1 MWEFIDKA
9 VYINLDHR
17 QDRRDSMIQFFKTA
31 GVPDEKIQR
40 IPAVYTPQN
49 GMIGC
54 AKSHIAALEL
64 AKSNKWKSI
73 LIAED
78 DLEWVNFD
86 ESYKKLEELLSTNVW
101 DVCMLTGFF
110 MKVTPPKI
118 NVATYTNCYI
128 VKDHYYDVLIQ
139 NMKEGLRLKEETLRK
154 EKHLWLRP
162 TLHPL
167 YKHIYNIDV
176 YWIRLQLRDNWIGM
190 IPQICR
196 QIQSYSDINKQVIQP
211 PTVVFEGNE
220 YSSYDLG
227 IMDYYLK
234 NFSHSNQ

>member
-17 QDRRDSMIQFFKTA
+17 QDRRDLMIQFFKTA

-40 IPAVYTPQN
+40 IPAVYTPYN

-54 AKSHIAALEL
+54 AKSHISALEI
-64 AKSNKWKSI
+64 AKANKWKAV

-78 DLEWVNFD
+78 DLEWINFD
-86 ESYKKLEELLSTNVW
+86 ENYKKLEELVSTYTW

-128 VKDHYYDVLIQ
+128 VKEHYYDTLIQ
-139 NMKEGLRLKEETLRK
+139 NMKDGLRLKEDTLRK
-154 EKHLWLRP
+154 EKYSLAKR

-176 YWIRLQLRDNWIGM
+176 YWIRLQLRDNWIGI
-190 IPQICR
+190 IPQMCK
-196 QIQSYSDINKQVIQP
+196 QIQSYSDINKEIIQP
-211 PTVVFEGNE
+211 PAAVFEGNSYLE
-220 YSSYDLG
+220 YDIG
-227 IMDYYLK
+227 ILNYFLK
-234 NFSHSNQ
+234 EFENK